1 VAFTM
6 IFEYLL
12 TGQKHSPSVINWYAT
27 LWYCYFLPM
36 IVSMG
41 SSVEYLLTGHAHESN
56 AHGSRIGIKVQMGFS
71 VTFKCL

>member
-1 VAFTM
+1 MAFTM

-27 LWYCYFLPM
+27 LLYCYYFLPM

-41 SSVEYLLTGHAHESN
+41 SSVEYLLTGHAHES
-56 AHGSRIGIKVQMGFS
+56 RIGIKVQMGLS
-71 VTFKCL
+71 VCNQGYFVK